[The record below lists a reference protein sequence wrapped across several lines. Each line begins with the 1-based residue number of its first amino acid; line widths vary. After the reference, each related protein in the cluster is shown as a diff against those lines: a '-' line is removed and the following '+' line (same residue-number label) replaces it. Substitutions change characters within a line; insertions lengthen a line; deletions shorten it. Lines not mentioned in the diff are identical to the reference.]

1 MRLGELAERL
11 GCVLEGDAALEI
23 TDVAGIEEA
32 VHGQLT
38 FLSNPRYRAAATST
52 KASAIL
58 ASPGD
63 GPMPVAVLRSK
74 NPYLDFARALS
85 IFHQAPKYAPGI
97 HPTASISSSAR
108 IGANAHIGPYC
119 VVSEN
124 VALGDNAVLHSFVT
138 IYRGAS
144 IGDDFMAHSHTVVR
158 ERVRIGHRV
167 TLQNGAVV
175 GSDGFGFA
183 KQTDGSWYKI
193 PQAGIAVIGDDVEI
207 QANSTLDRATMG
219 ETHIANGA
227 KIDNLVHVA
236 HAVKVGEN
244 TLLCAQ
250 VGIAGSA
257 KVGKNCVLTG
267 QVGVVGHL
275 TIGDGAVITPQSGVP
290 NDVPAGAL
298 YSGSPVIEHKNWLK
312 SVAVFSRLPELQK
325 QVRELTAEVARLRAR
340 S

>member
-1 MRLGELAERL
+1 MKLGELAERL
-11 GCVLEGDAALEI
+11 GCILEGDAALEI

-32 VHGQLT
+32 STGHLT
-38 FLSNPRYRAAATST
+38 FLSNPRYRSAIANT

-58 ASPGD
+58 AALDD

-85 IFHQAPKYAPGI
+85 FFHQAPKYEPGI
-97 HPTASISSSAR
+97 HPTASVSASAR
-108 IGANAHIGPYC
+108 IGENAHIGPYC
-119 VVSEN
+119 VISEN
-124 VALGDNAVLHSFVT
+124 VTIGDNAVLHSFVT
-138 IYRGAS
+138 IYRGAH
-144 IGDDFMAHSHTVVR
+144 IGDEFMAHSHTVVR

-183 KQTDGSWYKI
+183 KQADGSWYKI
-193 PQAGIAVIGDDVEI
+193 PQTGIAVIGDDVEI

-219 ETHIANGA
+219 ETHIANGV

-257 KVGKNCVLTG
+257 NVGKNCVLTG

-290 NDVPAGAL
+290 NDVPAGGF
-298 YSGSPVIEHKNWLK
+298 YSGTPSIEHKDWLK
-312 SVAVFSRLPELQK
+312 SVAVFNRLPELQN

-340 S
+340 G